1 MADDAPF
8 LPGLSPV
15 AGKPVQVTFDAGR
28 LTSDG
33 GILLLAEIER
43 HLGLAERL
51 ARCLEDPRA
60 PERTQHTLAEMIRF
74 RALLIAAGYEDAN
87 DCDALRGDP
96 AFKMAVGRL
105 PESGAELCSQPTMC
119 RLENLPR
126 PIALKR
132 MMAAMIEL
140 FCDSFEDVPRRIVLD
155 IDDTEDRVHGGQQL
169 SLFHAPYDSRC
180 FLPIHIYEATSG
192 KPVAV
197 ILRPGKTPGGAEV
210 ALVLR
215 HVVKAVR
222 RRWPRVDILI
232 RGDSHYARHEAMTWC
247 EHNRVGYV
255 FGLAGNQVLLGK
267 VAALAED
274 AALGRVNGEGEKVR
288 RFGEFRYAAKS
299 WKVERRVIGRV
310 EASSQGSDSRFVI
323 TNLAGTPRWLYES
336 VYCAR
341 GQAENLIKAHKLH
354 LASDRTSCTSAT
366 ANQFRLLIHT
376 AAYWLLHTLRG
387 LAPKTSFWRAA
398 QFDTIRL
405 ALIKVAARVVE
416 MVTQS
421 GPAVL
426 LSSPDE
432 LGPPRRS
439 GHRAAALTHGA
450 TCPDPNPS
458 LSPPSPDHPRCR
470 RHRHLC
476 PEIGTFGRS

>member
-15 AGKPVQVTFDAGR
+15 AGTPVQVTFDAGR
-28 LTSDG
+28 LSSDG
-33 GILLLAEIER
+33 GVLVLAEIER
-43 HLGLAERL
+43 RLGIAQRL
-51 ARCLEDPRA
+51 ARCIEDPRA
-60 PERTQHTLAEMIRF
+60 SDRVQHGLAEMIRF

-87 DCDALRGDP
+87 DCDALRVDP
-96 AFKMAVGRL
+96 VFKMAIGRL
-105 PESGAELCSQPTMC
+105 PESGADLCSQPTMC
-119 RLENLPR
+119 RLENLPG

-140 FCDSFEDVPRRIVLD
+140 FCDSFAQVPQRIVLD

-169 SLFHAPYDSRC
+169 ALFHAHYDSRC
-180 FLPIHIYEATSG
+180 FLPIHIYEATTG

-197 ILRPGKTPGGAEV
+197 ILRPGKTPAGTEV

-215 HVVKAVR
+215 HVVRAIR
-222 RRWPRVDILI
+222 ARWPRVEILM
-232 RGDSHYARHEAMTWC
+232 RGDSHYARPEAMSWC
-247 EHNRVGYV
+247 ERNRIGYV
-255 FGLAGNQVLLGK
+255 FGLAGNQVLLTRI
-267 VAALAED
+267 AALAED
-274 AALGRVNGEGEKVR
+274 AAVSRVQGEAENVR
-288 RFGEFRYAAKS
+288 RFGEFAYAAKTWS
-299 WKVERRVIGRV
+299 VARRVIARV
-310 EASSQGSDSRFVI
+310 EASPQGSDSRFIV
-323 TNLAGTPRWLYES
+323 TNLEGAPRWLYES

-387 LAPKTSFWRAA
+387 LAPKTSFWRDA

-416 MVTQS
+416 MVTRIKVALPSCYPHQTS
-421 GPAVL
+421 WARL
-426 LSSPDE
+426 AARATAL
-432 LGPPRRS
+432 PP
-439 GHRAAALTHGA
+439 
-450 TCPDPNPS
+450 
-458 LSPPSPDHPRCR
+458 
-470 RHRHLC
+470 
-476 PEIGTFGRS
+476 

>member
-33 GILLLAEIER
+33 GVLVLAEIER
-43 HLGLAERL
+43 RLGIAERL
-51 ARCLEDPRA
+51 ARCIEDPRA
-60 PERTQHTLAEMIRF
+60 PERVRHGLAEMIRF

-87 DCDALRGDP
+87 DCDALRTDP

-105 PESGAELCSQPTMC
+105 PENGADLCSQPTMC
-119 RLENLPR
+119 RLENLPG

-132 MMAAMIEL
+132 MMAAMVAL
-140 FCDSFEDVPRRIVLD
+140 FCDSFPQVPRRIVLD
-155 IDDTEDRVHGGQQL
+155 IDDTEDRVHGAQQL
-169 SLFHAPYDSRC
+169 SLFHAHYDSRC
-180 FLPIHIYEATSG
+180 FLPMHIYEATTG

-215 HVVKAVR
+215 HVVKAIR
-222 RRWPRVDILI
+222 ARWPRVEILV
-232 RGDSHYARHEAMTWC
+232 RGDSHYARNEAMSWL
-247 EHNRVGYV
+247 ERNRVGYV
-255 FGLAGNQVLLGK
+255 FGLAGNRILASR
-267 VAALAED
+267 VADLAED
-274 AALGRVNGEGEKVR
+274 TAVRRALAKGNKVR
-288 RFGEFRYAAKS
+288 RFRAFRYAARS
-299 WKVERRVIGRV
+299 WKAPRQVVARI
-310 EASSQGSDSRFVI
+310 EASAYGSDSRFIV
-323 TNLAGTPRWLYES
+323 TNLEGAPRWLYAS

-398 QFDTIRL
+398 QFDTLRL
-405 ALIKVAARVVE
+405 ALIKVAARVTE
-416 MVTQS
+416 MATRIKVALPTCYPHQAS
-421 GPAVL
+421 WALLAIRAVKL
-426 LSSPDE
+426 
-432 LGPPRRS
+432 PP
-439 GHRAAALTHGA
+439 
-450 TCPDPNPS
+450 
-458 LSPPSPDHPRCR
+458 
-470 RHRHLC
+470 
-476 PEIGTFGRS
+476 